1 MVFTLEQSVPD
12 RLNSQFHNLFI
23 RTLSVVTLLYISF
36 GAGGYLSFG
45 PRTKD
50 IITLNL
56 PHADNRSIVDFA
68 IVVKCCLCLS
78 LFVSYPVMLFPVTSL
93 LKKSIGDKGATYRIS
108 YVSIFMQMLLV
119 CLTGFIVLLVPKF
132 ADIMALVGATCCTL
146 MGFIIPGLCH
156 LKICGDSL
164 TQSQRIL
171 DYILVRIKQNISGLV
186 SMGHANC

>member
-1 MVFTLEQSVPD
+1 MIFTLEQSVPD
-12 RLNSQFHNLFI
+12 RLKTQFEKLFV
-23 RTLSVVTLLYISF
+23 RTISVVTLLYISF

-56 PHADNRSIVDFA
+56 PHAGSGSILDFA
-68 IVVKCCLCLS
+68 IIVKCCLCLS

-93 LKKSIGDKGATYRIS
+93 LKKWIGDNGATYRIS
-108 YVSIFMQMLLV
+108 FASIFVRMILV

-132 ADIMALVGATCCTL
+132 ADLMALVGATCCTL

-156 LKICGDSL
+156 LKICADKL
-164 TQSQRIL
+164 TQSQRLL
-171 DYILVRIKQNISGLV
+171 DYILVGIKKIFLV
-186 SMGHANC
+186 CQILGE